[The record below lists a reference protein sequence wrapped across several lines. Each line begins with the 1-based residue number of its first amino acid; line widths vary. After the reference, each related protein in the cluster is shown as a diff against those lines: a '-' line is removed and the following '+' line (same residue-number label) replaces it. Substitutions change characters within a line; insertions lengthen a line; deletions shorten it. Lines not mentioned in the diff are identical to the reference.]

1 MAKVLTVI
9 GARPQFIKASAV
21 SRAMANSN
29 ILDEV
34 ILHTGQHF
42 DAKMSQIFF
51 DEMGIPKPAYNLNI
65 NNVSHAAMTAAM
77 MTGIEQVVLDE
88 RPDYVLVYGDTNSTL
103 AGALVAA
110 KLHIPV
116 IHVEAGLRSGN
127 MNMPEEV
134 NRILTDRISSLL
146 FCTSQH
152 GVDNLNKE
160 GFDQFDSQVVAVGDV
175 MMDSALYYGKAVL
188 DKHFDYPEQFILL
201 TMHRAENTDNPQRLE
216 SLVRAINRVSNTL
229 PVVVPLHPRTQAVMD
244 KCALAFSANVNV
256 VSPVGYLE
264 MLWLIQRALFV
275 MTDSGG
281 LQKDAYYFQKYCL
294 TLRDE
299 TEWVE
304 LVKHGCN
311 LLTGTDTQAVV
322 ATANLLLN
330 KQWDDNI
337 PQDIYGNGRAS
348 TSLVKIMENHSL
360 KQNRNT

>member
-1 MAKVLTVI
+1 MKIVTVI

-21 SRAMANSN
+21 SRAIAGRGD
-29 ILDEV
+29 LDEV

-42 DAKMSQIFF
+42 DDKMSQIFF
-51 DEMGIPKPAYNLNI
+51 DEMGIPKPKYNLNI
-65 NNVSHAAMTAAM
+65 NNASHGTMTANM
-77 MTGIEQVVLDE
+77 MVGIEQILADE
-88 RPDYVLVYGDTNSTL
+88 KPDYVLVYGDTNSTL
-103 AGALVAA
+103 AGALVAV
-110 KLHIPV
+110 KMNIPV

-127 MNMPEEV
+127 MQMPEEV

-152 GVDNLNKE
+152 GVKNLISE
-160 GFDQFDSQVVAVGDV
+160 GFEQMKATISSVGDV
-175 MMDSALYYGKAVL
+175 MMDSALYYGKAAL

-229 PVVVPLHPRTQAVMD
+229 PVVVPLHPRTQAAMD
-244 KCALAFSANVNV
+244 KCALAFSANVYV

-264 MLWLIQRALFV
+264 MLWLIQRAALV

-299 TEWVE
+299 TEWME
-304 LVKHGCN
+304 LVEQGCN
-311 LLTGTDTQAVV
+311 VLTGADAALIESTATEFIGKAWDTAIPVDLYGEGN
-322 ATANLLLN
+322 AARLLV
-330 KQWDDNI
+330 DAIADHC
-337 PQDIYGNGRAS
+337 S
-348 TSLVKIMENHSL
+348 ETS
-360 KQNRNT
+360 